1 MGKSPLW
8 VIHLKIMFYR
18 ERIWD
23 NQQCTWQGIVLNKP
37 QPKLRDLNQTKVKN
51 ISFAGARHEQLQR
64 RAQLALE
71 ILLEEKKKGDDL
83 GDMEKKEFKPKYDA
97 KRLEDYG
104 AKPDESF

>member
-1 MGKSPLW
+1 M
-8 VIHLKIMFYR
+8 
-18 ERIWD
+18 
-23 NQQCTWQGIVLNKP
+23 
-37 QPKLRDLNQTKVKN
+37 
-51 ISFAGARHEQLQR
+51 
-64 RAQLALE
+64 ALE